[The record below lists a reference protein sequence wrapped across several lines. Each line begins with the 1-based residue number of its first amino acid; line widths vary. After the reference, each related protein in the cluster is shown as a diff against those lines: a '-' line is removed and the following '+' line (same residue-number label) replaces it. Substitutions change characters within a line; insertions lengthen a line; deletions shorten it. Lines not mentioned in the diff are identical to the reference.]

1 MNLRTPE
8 RPSRPAGNPQTSR
21 SAPPALGFFLAL
33 ACLALLGMGFPGE
46 AQALDPVGSLTRVQ
60 GKVSAMSGGD
70 ERAMSP
76 GDPVHL
82 GETLITGEQAR
93 AELTMRD
100 ATVITLSEQTVFTI
114 ERFDQARHSARFEMV
129 RGAFRAAT
137 GSIAKPS
144 KPDFTV
150 KTPLAVIGIRG
161 TDFWGGFLT
170 PEELSVFMISGRGVF
185 VKNASGRQDITKP
198 GQGITVLSPD
208 QPPSPAVMW
217 GQPKVDRAFKTVT
230 FE

>member
-1 MNLRTPE
+1 MNARSLE
-8 RPSRPAGNPQTSR
+8 RPSRPACTGLASG
-21 SAPPALGFFLAL
+21 LFLAL
-33 ACLALLGMGFPGE
+33 AFLVIADLGFPGA
-46 AQALDPVGSLTRVQ
+46 AQALDPVGRLTRVQ

-70 ERAMSP
+70 ERALSQD
-76 GDPVHL
+76 DPVHL

-144 KPDFTV
+144 RPDFTV
-150 KTPLAVIGIRG
+150 TTPLAVIGIRG

-170 PEELSVFMISGRGVF
+170 PEELSVFMISGKGVF
-185 VKNASGRQDITKP
+185 VKNTSGRQDIARP
-198 GQGITVLSPD
+198 GEGITVLSPD

-230 FE
+230 FD